1 MDTLNYS
8 DEVKSAIQIAQ
19 ALAKEN
25 TNETFSPSHLLKALM
40 HKDFGLRDYLKSLS
54 KDIFYIE
61 EWAEFR
67 IESYPKSSKVPEL
80 PKADKETIAVLEE
93 SDNIKLKLSNDKIDP
108 LSVFISICTPGVGF
122 SYEQLKS
129 FAVTPLEILN
139 AIVERDALNEAIGKT
154 NPNLPASAKKPTSL
168 LKYTIDKTEQ
178 ARTGKLEKIVG
189 REKEIRMIAEI
200 LGRRSNSNVM
210 IIGDPGVGKTA
221 VINGFCQFIVRNK
234 SFDWLNSLQVFE
246 LSFGNLLAGASY
258 KGEVEDRLHNV
269 FNEIKGFGNAVLVIE
284 DIHELLDKYGSAPGA
299 TNIIKQELSK
309 GEITLITTSTIDN
322 YTKIIEKDNSFKR
335 FFEIQKVEESN
346 DEEALAIL
354 STVIPEYYEKHHGY
368 KVSPEVLKESVRLT
382 RRYMKERSLPSA
394 AIDLLDRTMSVVK
407 TSGNYTNVVVEEIE
421 SELNVLPGEM
431 SDIALTGKVREML
444 KQLPKKMN
452 PVILSQMD
460 EINPD
465 SFSQPAELID
475 YLKTI
480 LFRLKEISGTEKSQI
495 EISDIAAVVSQ
506 KTNIPIGKLQS
517 GEREKLLNADQYL
530 TQRVVGQDHA
540 IRIITEAIIESRSG
554 ISKAGQPIGSFFF
567 LGPTGTGKTELAKT
581 LAEFLFNDES
591 AMIRFDMS
599 EFKEEHSAA
608 LLYGA
613 PPGYVGYEEGGVL
626 VNKIRQRPYSVV
638 LFDEI
643 EKAHTSVFDIF
654 LQILDEGKLHDRL
667 GKEGDFSNAVVIFT
681 SNIGSKYIVDAF
693 EKGETPTSN
702 SLMEIMTKHFRPEF
716 LGRLTEI
723 VPFAPINQGIAV
735 KILEIHLKSLL
746 KTLQEKKIQLEIS
759 QEAKEKL
766 AILGFNPQYG
776 ARPLI
781 GVIRNQLRRPLSRKL
796 ISGEIPENS
805 SIRLEY
811 VDDNFKW
818 LIL

>member
-1 MDTLNYS
+1 MDIAYYS
-8 DEVKSAIQIAQ
+8 DDLKSAIQIAQ

-25 TNETFSPSHLLKALM
+25 SNETFSPAHLLKALM
-40 HKDFGLRDYLKSLS
+40 HKNFTLREYLKSIS
-54 KDIFYIE
+54 KDIYYIE
-61 EWAEFR
+61 EWAEVR
-67 IESYPKSSKVPEL
+67 IENYVKSSKVPEF
-80 PKADKETIAVLEE
+80 PKADKEAIAILNEA
-93 SDNIKLKLSNDKIDP
+93 DNIKVKLSNDKIDL

-129 FAVTPLEILN
+129 FPVTPAEVLN
-139 AIVERDALNEAIGKT
+139 AVVENDEMNEAIGKT
-154 NPNLPASAKKPTSL
+154 DPNMPASAKKPTSL

-178 ARTGKLEKIVG
+178 ARTGKLEKVVG
-189 REKEIRMIAEI
+189 RDKEIRMIAEI

-234 SFDWLNSLQVFE
+234 SFEWLNSMQVFE

-269 FNEIKGFGNAVLVIE
+269 FNEIKGCNNAVMVIE

-299 TNIIKQELSK
+299 INIIKQELSK
-309 GEITLITTSTIDN
+309 GEITLITTTTVDN
-322 YTKIIEKDNSFKR
+322 YTKIVEKDSGFKR

-346 DEEALAIL
+346 DEEVFAIL
-354 STVIPEYYEKHHGY
+354 TTVIPEYYEKHHGF
-368 KVSPEVLKESVRLT
+368 KVSPDVIRESIRLT

-407 TSGNYTNVVVEEIE
+407 TSGSYTGIVVEEIE
-421 SELNVLPGEM
+421 NELDTII
-431 SDIALTGKVREML
+431 SDLSDQAITDKIRVIL
-444 KQLPKKMN
+444 KQLPGKMN
-452 PVILSQMD
+452 PVIISQLD
-460 EINPD
+460 EINPEA
-465 SFSQPAELID
+465 FSEPAALLS

-480 LFRLKEISGTEKSQI
+480 LSNLKEITNKEKVQI

-667 GKEGDFSNAVVIFT
+667 GKVGDFSNAVVIFT

-693 EKGETPTSN
+693 EKGETPSSN

-723 VPFAPINQGIAV
+723 IPFAPINEGIAV
-735 KILEIHLKSLL
+735 KILEIHLKSLF
-746 KTLQEKKIQLEIS
+746 KTLKDKKIQLDIS

-781 GVIRNQLRRPLSRKL
+781 GVIRNHLRRPLSRKI
-796 ISGEIPENS
+796 ISGEVVENS
-805 SIRLEY
+805 FVRLTYKE
-811 VDDNFKW
+811 DNFEW
-818 LIL
+818 LIS

>member
-1 MDTLNYS
+1 MDIAYYS
-8 DEVKSAIQIAQ
+8 DDLKSAIQIAQ

-25 TNETFSPSHLLKALM
+25 SNETFSPAHLLKAVM
-40 HKDFGLRDYLKSLS
+40 HKDLGLRDFLKSMS
-54 KDIFYIE
+54 KDIYYIE
-61 EWAEFR
+61 EWAEVR
-67 IESYPKSSKVPEL
+67 IENYPKTTKVPEL
-80 PKADKETIAVLEE
+80 PKADKETIAVLNE
-93 SDNIKLKLSNDKIDP
+93 SDNIKVKLSSDKIDP
-108 LSVFISICTPGVGF
+108 LCVFIAICTPGVGF

-129 FAVTPLEILN
+129 FAVTSAEILD
-139 AIVERDALNEAIGKT
+139 AIVEKETLNETFGKT
-154 NPNLPASAKKPTSL
+154 DPKIPASSRKPTSL
-168 LKYTIDKTEQ
+168 LKYTVDKTEQ

-189 REKEIRMIAEI
+189 RDKEIRMIAEI

-221 VINGFCQFIVRNK
+221 VINGFCHFIVRNK
-234 SFDWLNSLQVFE
+234 SFEQLNSMHVFE
-246 LSFGNLLAGASY
+246 LSFGDLLAGASY

-269 FNEIKGFGNAVLVIE
+269 FNELKGFSNAVLVIE
-284 DIHELLDKYGSAPGA
+284 DIHELLDKYGSSPGA

-309 GEITLITTSTIDN
+309 GAITLIATTTVDN
-322 YTKIIEKDNSFKR
+322 YTKIIEKDSGFKR
-335 FFEIQKVEESN
+335 FFEIQKVEESS
-346 DEEALAIL
+346 DEEVLDIL
-354 STVIPEYYEKHHGY
+354 STIIPEYYEIHHGY
-368 KVSPEVLKESVRLT
+368 KVSAEVLKEAIRLT

-407 TSGNYTNVVVEEIE
+407 TSGIYTEVVIGEIE
-421 SELNVLPGEM
+421 NELNTLPGDL
-431 SDIALTGKVREML
+431 SDQALADKVRNTL
-444 KQLPKKMN
+444 KQLPGKMN
-452 PVILSQMD
+452 PVILGQLD
-460 EINPD
+460 EINPEM
-465 SFSQPAELID
+465 FTECTELIS

-480 LFRLKEISGTEKSQI
+480 LSRLKEISNTEKSEI

-554 ISKAGQPIGSFFF
+554 IGKAGQPIGSFFF

-626 VNKIRQRPYSVV
+626 VNKIRQRPYSVI

-693 EKGETPTSN
+693 EKGETPSSN

-723 VPFAPINQGIAV
+723 IPFAPINEGIAV
-735 KILEIHLKSLL
+735 KILEIHLKSLF
-746 KTLQEKKIQLEIS
+746 KTLKDKKIQLDIS

-781 GVIRNQLRRPLSRKL
+781 GVIRNQLRRPLSRKI
-796 ISGEIPENS
+796 ISGEVVENS
-805 SIRLEY
+805 FIRLIYKE
-811 VDDNFKW
+811 DNFEW
-818 LIL
+818 LIS